1 LSPGDQAVLLLRDPP
16 DIPLEPTMSTITAHI
31 AVKVDTV
38 RIRPPRGGSGS
49 SPATLQ
55 CCRSRA
61 RVTCTDVVDVVVE
74 QRIGRSRQEVAGF
87 AMDPRNDAR
96 WILALDDVRVLTDGP
111 VDVGTRV
118 QRIAKF
124 LGRTIEY
131 VNEIDEYDP
140 PNRLSMHSVK
150 APFPMTVVY
159 EFDESGANETL
170 ARIRAGGDA
179 KGFYNLAAPLLERMV
194 KRGIE
199 RDLKELKRLLEADA
213 PPPAA
218 SPDAPAA

>member
-1 LSPGDQAVLLLRDPP
+1 MPSF
-16 DIPLEPTMSTITAHI
+16 
-31 AVKVDTV
+31 
-38 RIRPPRGGSGS
+38 
-49 SPATLQ
+49 
-55 CCRSRA
+55 A
-61 RVTCTDVVDVVVE
+61 RVTCPPSPAYLPALPRNLPALARVTCPPMVDVIVE
-74 QRIGRSRQEVAGF
+74 QRIGRPREEVAAF
-87 AMDPRNDAR
+87 AMDPANDAR
-96 WILALDDVRVLTDGP
+96 WILALDDVNVLGGGP
-111 VDVGTRV
+111 VGVGTRV

-140 PNRLSMHSVK
+140 PTRLSMHSVK

-159 EFDESGANETL
+159 EFEPGGASDTL

-179 KGFYNLAAPLLERMV
+179 KGFYNVAGPLLSRMV
-194 KRGIE
+194 NRGIE

-218 SPDAPAA
+218 SPGAPAA